1 MKVNTVL
8 DQIAYQAILLA
19 IHLPTFYL
27 WGLGLYDRN
36 IFCLAMAVLSTIV
49 VINFTLA
56 REDYYN
62 KGHQDVLKEMGIR
75 DVNATPPPPAPI
87 YTDPNE

>member
-8 DQIAYQAILLA
+8 DQIAYHAIVLA
-19 IHLPTFYL
+19 MQLPTFYL
-27 WGLGLYDRN
+27 WGLSLYNRN
-36 IFCLAMAVLSTIV
+36 IFGIAMAVLSTIV
-49 VINFTLA
+49 VVNFSLA

-62 KGHQDVLKEMGIR
+62 KGHQDALQEMGIR

-87 YTDPNE
+87 STDPNE